1 MNCEQANGLDMVE
14 FLKKQGY
21 HPVKIRGADYWYH
34 SPLHE
39 DRTPSFKIN
48 ATQNTWYDF
57 GLGKGGRLVNF
68 VCAWQQVSVVQAL
81 QKIASGNYPNKDFS
95 TTTQKPEDPTSGKLI
110 LQEVSDSITDLK
122 LLNYL
127 RKRSID
133 PQTVKQYCKQVQ
145 YAVNN
150 RPYLAIGFR
159 NNAGGYEL
167 RSPDFKGTVAPKFV
181 TWLDR
186 GTSSIKVFEGF
197 FDFLSFQTL
206 ANQPENTALLEPSN
220 FLILNSLSFF
230 TRNMDLMEKHETIHL
245 FLDNDSAGQ
254 KHVEQ
259 LQQRTGKVIDE
270 RHMYKD
276 FKDLNEWLV
285 EQNRSLRMRRG
296 LRR

>member
-1 MNCEQANGLDMVE
+1 MLLRLAAPLFLLVLAASPAMAVCPGPSVLYQDSFDQLQPTWGEPTENIKVANG
-14 FLKKQGY
+14 
-21 HPVKIRGADYWYH
+21 
-34 SPLHE
+34 
-39 DRTPSFKIN
+39 
-48 ATQNTWYDF
+48 
-57 GLGKGGRLVNF
+57 
-68 VCAWQQVSVVQAL
+68 AL
-81 QKIASGNYPNKDFS
+81 TLAPGVGNY
-95 TTTQKPEDPTSGKLI
+95 TW
-110 LQEVSDSITDLK
+110 
-122 LLNYL
+122 
-127 RKRSID
+127 
-133 PQTVKQYCKQVQ
+133 
-145 YAVNN
+145 
-150 RPYLAIGFR
+150 AI
-159 NNAGGYEL
+159 NNAGVYEL

-206 ANQPENTALLEPSN
+206 ASRSENTALQEPSN

-230 TRNMDLMEKHETIHL
+230 TRNLELMEKHERIHL

-254 KHVEQ
+254 MHVEL

-285 EQNRSLRMRRG
+285 EQYRSLRMRRR